1 MPSDGYVVPGQYLT
15 PIRKM
20 SENGVVEEYTSGK
33 GTIIAEIYVDQERK
47 KSLPVITATLAGKLV
62 MKRKE
67 NDNDEDNEKNGNS
80 DSTAKVKLEYIVS
93 VFPKNTEV
101 DFTKE
106 EHLNCNIA
114 NSTRLPVE
122 GDIALVRITRI
133 SQRQANCEILS
144 VEGRGNTL
152 QDSGVGANGEVAHE
166 SIPPGGG
173 AQSLT
178 TYGAMAS
185 HVVSLNSAPYDLGES
200 FRGII
205 RTQDVRLTE
214 RDKIKMADCFKPGDI
229 VRGEIIS
236 LGDGSNYYL
245 TTARNDLGVILARSE
260 GGAGGL
266 LYAVDWQTM
275 ICPSTGVIEKRK
287 CANPFLNK
295 EEK

>member
-1 MPSDGYVVPGQYLT
+1 MPSDRYVVPGQYLT
-15 PIRKM
+15 PIRKL
-20 SENGVVEEYTSGK
+20 NQDGVVEEYTPGK
-33 GTIIAEIYVDQERK
+33 GTIITEIYVDHERR
-47 KSLPVITATLAGKLV
+47 KSLPVIAATLAGKLV
-62 MKRKE
+62 VRKKE
-67 NDNDEDNEKNGNS
+67 NKDGDDSENNG
-80 DSTAKVKLEYIVS
+80 DSESAAKLTLDYIVS
-93 VFPKNTEV
+93 VLSKNSEI

-106 EHLNCNIA
+106 DDLQSNVA

-144 VEGRGNTL
+144 VEGRGNAL
-152 QDSGVGANGEVAHE
+152 QDSGIGANGEVAHE

-185 HVVSLNSAPYDLGES
+185 HMVSLNSAPYDLGES

-245 TTARNDLGVILARSE
+245 STARNDLGVILARSE

-295 EEK
+295 EK